1 MPGFTEQLD
10 SLEISLFGAIPSETS
25 NDDKRSLLA
34 LHLACRRNL
43 SRFRWLEIGSHL
55 GGSLQALIRDPDCV
69 GIESIDLRPEQ
80 LPDERIATIA
90 YPDNSTARMRALLS
104 GLPDSDMAKLR
115 THEAHTGQLDPNA
128 FERPDVCFIDAE
140 HTDEACRRD
149 AEFCRAVLRNEG
161 VILFHDIGIV
171 YRAVADFAE
180 SLAAD
185 NTVHRLA
192 YLPDVMFAIEL
203 GGGHLLGDPA
213 VASRQLAGGPGV
225 LQLLCVNDQYRRVLK
240 GRRAR
245 VLRRLGLLR
254 VDDPT
259 IDALP
264 PSEVSTPTEG
274 AER

>member
-1 MPGFTEQLD
+1 MRGFTEQID
-10 SLEISLFGAIPSETS
+10 SLDVSLLAAIPSETS
-25 NDDKRSLLA
+25 NEDKRSLLA
-34 LHLACRRNL
+34 VHLACRRNL

-55 GGSLQALIRDPDCV
+55 GGSLQALIRDPRCT
-69 GIESIDLRPEQ
+69 GIDSIDLRPEQ

-90 YPDNSTARMRALLS
+90 YPENSTARMRGLLS
-104 GLPDSDMAKLR
+104 DLSDSDMAKLR
-115 THEAHTGQLDPNA
+115 THEAQTRQLDPED

-171 YRAVADFAE
+171 YRAVADFAQ

-185 NTVHRLA
+185 GTVHRLA

-203 GGGHLLGDPA
+203 GGENLLSDPS
-213 VASRQLAGGPGV
+213 VAGRQLAAGPGV
-225 LQLLCVNDQYRRVLK
+225 LQILCVNDQYRRVLK

-259 IDALP
+259 IGATP
-264 PSEVSTPTEG
+264 PGGVSTPIES